1 MNKNLVKAI
10 VQVLISILTTILTL
24 LSGSAL
30 GLVHLAAPFSEFFRV
45 SF

>member
-10 VQVLISILTTILTL
+10 IQVLISLLTTILTL

-30 GLVHLAAPFSEFFRV
+30 GLVHLAAPLQALF
-45 SF
+45 